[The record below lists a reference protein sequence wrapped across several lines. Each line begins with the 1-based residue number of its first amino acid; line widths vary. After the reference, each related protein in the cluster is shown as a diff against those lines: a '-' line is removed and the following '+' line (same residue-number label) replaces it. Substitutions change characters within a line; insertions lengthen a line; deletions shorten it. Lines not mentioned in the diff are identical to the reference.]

1 MEISKFQKLLA
12 AKVADKDKQM
22 GPSFLMNVLVEEV
35 SELSKA
41 IRKES
46 EKEIGEEIADVLF
59 SVLSIANVFG
69 IEIEPILLQKYV
81 DRPLSDISRKWT
93 DVAWR

>member
-1 MEISKFQKLLA
+1 MEISKFQRLLA
-12 AKVADKDKQM
+12 EKLGDKDKRI

-35 SELSKA
+35 GELSRA

-46 EKEIGEEIADVLF
+46 QKEIGEEIADVLF
-59 SVLSIANVFG
+59 SALSIGNVFG
-69 IEIEPILLQKYV
+69 IEIEPILVQKYL

-93 DVAWR
+93 DVTWR